1 MDSSAIIPS
10 QPGSSVTLARYLKLF
25 AAAPTTASHE
35 NLQVSLRKF
44 KAYIEAPSGKR
55 EAFLTQISERK
66 TVQLLYSLWNRVH
79 DDKNLQLT
87 ILQTLIALVRA
98 DKETTHSTANDIYSL
113 FVPQLIDILECC
125 IDPSDKSYNSITYF
139 GLCAELLDS
148 HCSGKS
154 GKTTCETLLRNVPLR
169 KRVFALIQMSA
180 AFPSA
185 QAQLYILLLS
195 NRLYR
200 YASQI
205 RTGVF
210 TTVLEEIASFK
221 GITKD
226 DITKI
231 SAKVEGSSAN
241 VDFRKVAR
249 EVRFEASERVRSGLI
264 KLDRD
269 TVPETSTVWAEALED
284 LTTAG
289 VFSFTA
295 DSVVI
300 TYKDEAQNVVTEPR
314 SHCEF
319 LDVSILGF
327 ASSVFVTNE
336 KDSKGPKGSL
346 TSDANQ
352 RLGSVTVL
360 QHSWLQV
367 DRILCDVNS
376 QTISFHTLSNQE
388 ASAMT
393 HGRLYSVSG
402 TTDLNLDLTAIY
414 HFPSKEELAQAV
426 DRLHLLIPTQVSLE
440 VTSKSSTKSK
450 NKANKLTKVSE
461 ASDSY
466 QTAELASRAAG
477 GLPSTITPL
486 SPSPSDK
493 ARSMLGIQ
501 KAIVIQATNSEVA
514 HLQNF
519 RAGKSVKISKSGEIK
534 SVSIKSADATAIF
547 EVMETV
553 DKNHDKVD
561 EEEEEEEE
569 NVDVEKKADAVI
581 KDVDVDANKAA
592 NDAETDDNDDND
604 EDNDDIHVITKL
616 KPEEEEED
624 LSAWQQTTHENEPR
638 TSLTQALVEPEYEAV
653 PLAADANETRVNK
666 SKKKTEVKNDTAI
679 DVIVE
684 DRPLHTRKARAGKKD
699 YVSAY
704 ADDSS
709 TAPPVVETDIVPSKR
724 SRSGKQAK
732 GRNNAD
738 DDIEQAAK
746 GNDSIVAKGPKELK
760 GRTGKLNLVVGATKP
775 SGTIAGIVSM
785 GSGPPKQQQGA
796 LSNVA
801 ATKNTFVPHEVLPP
815 PPSHSKTSH
824 HLSDVAR
831 KANNFPAANEL
842 DFNEED
848 QNEKE
853 KGKTKKMMTTKM
865 VPDDDDEENDANPSH
880 AKKSKRREAYIVV
893 ESSFVP
899 LTSSSSSKFV
909 TPALQLSTL
918 KPPSKVPIVKEKDKK
933 SKLYDDG
940 PKTTE
945 FDYDESDS
953 DKAAVLPSK
962 TTGKTVASKPAPKEP
977 LAGKKGT
984 KEVVSVKT
992 KKLALSKSAE
1002 KLALSKSA
1010 PPLKGKVVQTETDD
1024 TINEI
1029 GKKEEEE
1036 EEEEEEEK
1044 DKEKNK
1050 EKEKKRK
1057 KKEDRV
1063 LSDDEEASDDDVIYP
1078 HDDKPRKRAKTG
1090 PFHQEELKKKEVAKV
1105 SPVQPSVSVMPTKLA
1120 AAESVK
1126 PVAAVSKSS
1135 HSTAPPLTSSMKKKN
1150 KLKMDEEAATREK
1163 PIISYSGVGV
1173 MEEESQVLNPIP
1185 FGLEDDDHHAQ
1196 YSDVGLND
1204 TVGSAAV
1211 SASSAEPERQ
1221 LSELLASENED
1232 HVDDDDDDDGER
1244 HLRNVLKEQ
1253 CEEILVALTKT
1264 LEHHEKRLLAT
1275 LEREQLTDL
1284 SIQRGAEMTLED
1296 LRESIPS
1303 YVDLI
1308 KSEIARAEG
1317 IFKEGTAR
1325 YDATVTECEAFIKKQ
1340 ASQLRKVEAS
1350 CKEQS
1355 AAIDK
1360 HRAEMTAFAD
1370 GLVKST
1376 TKAAERAVAEFKAKE
1391 SGLKADYKKFMEKI
1405 NKKKRLSEETI
1416 KGFL

>member
-1 MDSSAIIPS
+1 MDSKVIPS

-55 EAFLTQISERK
+55 EAFLTQISEGK

-169 KRVFALIQMSA
+169 KRVFALIQLSA

-205 RTGVF
+205 RSGVF

-249 EVRFEASERVRSGLI
+249 EVRFEASERVRSRLI

-269 TVPETSTVWAEALED
+269 TVPETSNVWAEALED

-295 DSVVI
+295 DSVII

-376 QTISFHTLSNQE
+376 QTISFHTFSNQE

-450 NKANKLTKVSE
+450 SKANKLTKVSE
-461 ASDSY
+461 ASNSY

-493 ARSMLGIQ
+493 ARSMLGIIQ
-501 KAIVIQATNSEVA
+501 KAIVIQATNSEVFKLR
-514 HLQNF
+514 HLQNL

-547 EVMETV
+547 EVMET
-553 DKNHDKVD
+553 DEKNHDKVD

-592 NDAETDDNDDND
+592 NDAETDDNDDNA

-624 LSAWQQTTHENEPR
+624 LSAWQQTTHENEPQ
-638 TSLTQALVEPEYEAV
+638 TSLTQTLVEPEHEAV

-679 DVIVE
+679 DVVFE

-704 ADDSS
+704 AEDSRA
-709 TAPPVVETDIVPSKR
+709 APPVVETDIVPSKR

-738 DDIEQAAK
+738 DDIEQAAT
-746 GNDSIVAKGPKELK
+746 GNDSVVAKGPKELK

-775 SGTIAGIVSM
+775 SGTIAGIVSK
-785 GSGPPKQQQGA
+785 GSGPSKQQQGA

-824 HLSDVAR
+824 HLSDVAH

-865 VPDDDDEENDANPSH
+865 VPDDDDEENDTNPSH
-880 AKKSKRREAYIVV
+880 AKKSKRSEAYI

-899 LTSSSSSKFV
+899 LTSSSSKFV

-933 SKLYDDG
+933 SKLYDDV

-962 TTGKTVASKPAPKEP
+962 TTGKTVASKPAPQEP
-977 LAGKKGT
+977 QSGKKRT

-992 KKLALSKSAE
+992 E

-1036 EEEEEEEK
+1036 EEEEEKEK
-1044 DKEKNK
+1044 EKEKNK
-1050 EKEKKRK
+1050 EKRRK

-1063 LSDDEEASDDDVIYP
+1063 LSDDEEANDDDAIYP
-1078 HDDKPRKRAKTG
+1078 QNDKPRKRAKTG
-1090 PFHQEELKKKEVAKV
+1090 PFHEEELKKKEVAKV

-1126 PVAAVSKSS
+1126 PVATVSKSS

-1185 FGLEDDDHHAQ
+1185 FGLEDDDHAQ
-1196 YSDVGLND
+1196 YSGVGLND
-1204 TVGSAAV
+1204 TAGSADV

-1284 SIQRGAEMTLED
+1284 SIQQGAEMTLED

-1325 YDATVTECEAFIKKQ
+1325 YDATVSECEAFIEKQ